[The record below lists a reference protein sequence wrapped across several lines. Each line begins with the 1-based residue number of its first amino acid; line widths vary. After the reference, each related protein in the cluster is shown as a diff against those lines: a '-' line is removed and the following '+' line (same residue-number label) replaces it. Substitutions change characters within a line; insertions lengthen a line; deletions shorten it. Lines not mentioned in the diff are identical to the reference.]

1 MSKLTPI
8 IKLNGGN
15 PIALCNRCFSIICY
29 VYTDDYETAKP
40 EDYKVLKQYREDI
53 STPIGGKVPIH
64 CDKCKELLKY
74 SLNE

>member
-29 VYTDDYETAKP
+29 VYTDDYDTAKP
-40 EDYKVLKQYREDI
+40 EDYKDAIEYIRSFFSCPRLDIVNSMWKDLK
-53 STPIGGKVPIH
+53 
-64 CDKCKELLKY
+64 
-74 SLNE
+74 